1 MVLLLMMIKES
12 SSTKLNR
19 CFYINN
25 FRLKDRAVFYSFL
38 DTWLCAYATKHTL
51 KLNDN
56 YRSVHVLVLHC
67 SLLASHL
74 TV

>member
-38 DTWLCAYATKHTL
+38 GH
-51 KLNDN
+51 
-56 YRSVHVLVLHC
+56 LVMCICYQEH
-67 SLLASHL
+67 S
-74 TV
+74 